1 MDPEAG
7 MLVEAAGYAGAVGV
21 GNVSW
26 VVGSSGAL
34 PLGVRRFELVTM
46 GRSFHWMDRVGVLRG
61 LEGMVV
67 EGGGLVIANDSCLVR
82 PVTEWQ
88 GVVEEVQDR
97 FVSRG
102 RRVVL
107 PFGDDSRS
115 HVEVLRDSPF
125 SEVDRVVH
133 EFERVWTVEQ
143 VIGYLYS
150 TSMPVLRVLGN
161 RRRRFEDELR
171 VALEAFVTDGSLI
184 EPVSLEVLFAT
195 R

>member
-1 MDPEAG
+1 M
-7 MLVEAAGYAGAVGV
+7 
-21 GNVSW
+21 
-26 VVGSSGAL
+26 
-34 PLGVRRFELVTM
+34 VTA
-46 GRSFHWMDRVGVLRG
+46 
-61 LEGMVV
+61 E
-67 EGGGLVIANDSCLVR
+67 GGLVIANDSCLVR

-102 RRVVL
+102 RWVGL
-107 PFGDDSRS
+107 PFGGDSRS

-161 RRRRFEDELR
+161 RRRQFEDELR
-171 VALEAFVTDGSLI
+171 VALEGFATDGSLI